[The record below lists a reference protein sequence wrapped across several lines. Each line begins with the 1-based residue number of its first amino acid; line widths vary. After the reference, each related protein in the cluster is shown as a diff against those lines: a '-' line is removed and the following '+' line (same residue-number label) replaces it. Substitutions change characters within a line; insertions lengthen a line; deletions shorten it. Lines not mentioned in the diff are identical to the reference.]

1 MMVDGLD
8 SCPNNTILVNNVLQL
23 SESGLPLKLILTA
36 MKEPNLGPVLANVAR
51 IRLESVFNVSQYV
64 SSQLVTNFP
73 LLKDIHSDLA
83 IAIVTGAGGDVG
95 WARYILCGLA
105 GSEDDEGIAR

>member
-8 SCPNNTILVNNVLQL
+8 SCPNTILVNKVLQL

-36 MKEPNLGPVLANVAR
+36 MKEPSLGSVLANVAR
-51 IRLESVFNVSQYV
+51 IRLESVINVSQYV
-64 SSQLVTNFP
+64 PSQLVTNFQ

-83 IAIVTGAGGDVG
+83 TAIVTGAG
-95 WARYILCGLA
+95 
-105 GSEDDEGIAR
+105 